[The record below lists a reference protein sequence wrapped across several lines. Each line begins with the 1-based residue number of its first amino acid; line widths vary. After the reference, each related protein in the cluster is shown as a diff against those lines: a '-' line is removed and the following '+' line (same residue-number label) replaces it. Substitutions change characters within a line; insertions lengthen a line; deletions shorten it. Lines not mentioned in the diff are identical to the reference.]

1 MDDESQEDQE
11 SHGAEQDDVA
21 AQRRVLG
28 RQEEVDLDQG
38 KKDTGSS
45 RKRKLSRK
53 TTGEGGHEL
62 KPHRAHF
69 HKKNVWHSGQ
79 SSSL

>member
-11 SHGAEQDDVA
+11 SHGAEQEDVA

-28 RQEEVDLDQG
+28 GQEEVNLDQG

-53 TTGEGGHEL
+53 TAGEEGH
-62 KPHRAHF
+62 
-69 HKKNVWHSGQ
+69 
-79 SSSL
+79 

>member
-11 SHGAEQDDVA
+11 SHGAEQEDVA

-28 RQEEVDLDQG
+28 RQDVDLDQE

-45 RKRKLSRK
+45 RKRRL
-53 TTGEGGHEL
+53 GDI
-62 KPHRAHF
+62 
-69 HKKNVWHSGQ
+69 N
-79 SSSL
+79 

>member
-11 SHGAEQDDVA
+11 SHGAEQEDVA
-21 AQRRVLG
+21 AQRKVLG
-28 RQEEVDLDQG
+28 RQAVDLDQG

-53 TTGEGGHEL
+53 TAGEEGH
-62 KPHRAHF
+62 
-69 HKKNVWHSGQ
+69 
-79 SSSL
+79 

>member
-11 SHGAEQDDVA
+11 SHGAEQEDVA

-28 RQEEVDLDQG
+28 RQAVELDQG
-38 KKDTGSS
+38 KKDTRSS

-53 TTGEGGHEL
+53 TAGEEGH
-62 KPHRAHF
+62 
-69 HKKNVWHSGQ
+69 
-79 SSSL
+79 